1 MPLALYAHLLPALVA
16 PEDLAGGAV
25 VAVDVLRA
33 TTSIAYALEA
43 GALGVLPF
51 LTVEAAVEERD
62 RRVSGGEACLLGG
75 ERGGVGIPGFELTN
89 SPGDYTPSRV
99 GGKWIAFTTTNGTK
113 AVQHAAAAKK
123 IYAGSFAC
131 GSALVDLLWE
141 DALAG
146 LPIHLL
152 CAGTNGRITRE
163 DVLFAGWL
171 AARLYARDQSWEYND
186 DLLLALGAAKSYAA
200 VNSTVQ
206 PGTDDQS
213 LARAL
218 RLTQGG
224 RNLAK
229 LGLAGDVIVAARLDE
244 VEGVPIYST
253 ALRAFSLAPHEEG
266 PAVRTE

>member
-1 MPLALYAHLLPALVA
+1 MPLSIYAHLLPKLVA
-16 PEDLAGGAV
+16 PEELAGGAV

-33 TTSIAYALEA
+33 TTTIAYALES

-51 LTVEAAVEERD
+51 LTIEAALEERD
-62 RRVSGGEACLLGG
+62 CRAARGEACLLGG

-89 SPGDYTPSRV
+89 SPSDYTPERV
-99 GGKWIAFTTTNGTK
+99 QGKWIAFTTTNGTK

-123 IYAGSFAC
+123 IYAGSFSC

-146 LPIHLL
+146 LPLHLL

-171 AARLYARDQSWEYND
+171 AARLFTRDQSWEYND

-229 LGLAGDVIVAARLDE
+229 LGLAADVIIASRLDE
-244 VEGVPIYST
+244 VERVPLYSSS
-253 ALRAFSLAPHEEG
+253 LRAFSWAP
-266 PAVRTE
+266 PAAAEAD